1 MASPTV
7 FSQVIQLIPRP
18 EFEAIV
24 SSHNGDARIRSLD
37 CWSWFGALLFGQLS
51 GHDSIRAIERVFAHQ
66 DPKMEKLGFGPI
78 RRSTLA
84 DANASRPVAILEDL
98 LQYCLRRAYEVA
110 PKRHR
115 LRFAGD
121 VFALDSTTI
130 ELCLKLCPWA
140 RFHHEKAGKGAAKL
154 HTAIDIAN
162 QLPQFAIITDGRQHD
177 IKVARENIAFNPGD
191 TVVFDKGYID
201 YGWMNDLNVGGVTF
215 VTRAK
220 DNCRF
225 KVVDCHEVNRTRGVL
240 VDQTI
245 YLKSQRGGRYQGVL
259 RRIRYRHPDTGK
271 RLTFLTNNFELAAS
285 TLCAIYK
292 SRWDVE
298 LFFKTIKQNLRIKK
312 FLGTTVNAV
321 KSQIFVALI
330 AYLLVQ
336 MLRYALKTTI
346 SITDAMAVVG
356 TLLLLR
362 EPISRLLGELPKVT
376 RHPPPLQLCL
386 PL

>member
-7 FSQVIQLIPRP
+7 FSQVVQLIPRA

-24 SSHNGDARIRSLD
+24 ARYDGDARTRSLD

-66 DPKMEKLGFGPI
+66 DPKMEKLGFSPI
-78 RRSTLA
+78 RRSTLS
-84 DANASRPVAILEDL
+84 DANASRPVTILEDL
-98 LQYCLRRAYEVA
+98 FQYCLRRAYEVA

-140 RFHHEKAGKGAAKL
+140 RFHHEKTGKGAAKL

-177 IKVARENIAFNPGD
+177 IRVARQNLAFNPGD

-220 DNCRF
+220 DNCQF
-225 KVVDCHEVNRTRGVL
+225 KVVECRETNRTRGL
-240 VDQTI
+240 LADQTI

-259 RRIRYRHPDTGK
+259 RRIRYRQPDTGK

-285 TLCAIYK
+285 TICAIYK

-312 FLGTTVNAV
+312 FLGTSVNAV
-321 KSQIFVALI
+321 KSQILVALI

-336 MLRYALKTTI
+336 ILRYALKTTI
-346 SITDAMAVVG
+346 SITDAVAVVG

-362 EPISRLLGELPKVT
+362 EPLSRLLGELPRVT
-376 RHPPPLQLCL
+376 RHPPPLQLRL